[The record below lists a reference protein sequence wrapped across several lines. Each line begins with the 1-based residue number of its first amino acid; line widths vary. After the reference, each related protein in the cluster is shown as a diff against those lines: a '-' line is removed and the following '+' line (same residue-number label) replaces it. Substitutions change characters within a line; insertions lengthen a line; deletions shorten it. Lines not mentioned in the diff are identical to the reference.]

1 MAVEMAGE
9 PLKEDVMRRL
19 SNAEMGSIEGEG
31 FWGGFAC
38 GVSILLAMA
47 EGGLNPAA
55 DLLAIGT
62 CGWVLEG

>member
-1 MAVEMAGE
+1 
-9 PLKEDVMRRL
+9 MRRL
-19 SNAEMGSIEGEG
+19 SDAEMESIEGEG